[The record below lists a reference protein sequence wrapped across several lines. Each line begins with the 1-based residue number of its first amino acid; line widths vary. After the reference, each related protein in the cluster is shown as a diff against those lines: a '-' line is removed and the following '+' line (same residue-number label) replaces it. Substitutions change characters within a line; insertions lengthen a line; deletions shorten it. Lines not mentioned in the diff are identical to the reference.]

1 MILIDK
7 GKVLLT
13 GVNIQLSA
21 EFSHG
26 ISKFIEAQAEA
37 EEKPVKELAPIMLA
51 RISGAV
57 LHALAEAEK
66 RKNAAE

>member
-26 ISKFIEAQAEA
+26 ISKFIEAQA
-37 EEKPVKELAPIMLA
+37 
-51 RISGAV
+51 
-57 LHALAEAEK
+57 
-66 RKNAAE
+66 